1 MDKVSEVEFPI
12 SLKYSSFWNCKYFK
26 IYENVQYVGKLLIM
40 YISDVKMK
48 FNWIIFLEFVATDE
62 LKRHLLYLSVN
73 TIW

>member
-12 SLKYSSFWNCKYFK
+12 SLKYSSFWNCKYFR

-62 LKRHLLYLSVN
+62 LKRHILYFSVN